1 MEKHQKSI
9 TLKEINMRSKI
20 STVAVLVSLLLNP
33 IIVHSENT
41 TKPIVEHTATN
52 INALTYEELKAIFTL
67 SVTRWTDGGK
77 ITVVV
82 LPENNP
88 IQRRFLWEY
97 LGLSP
102 ARYSEIIDSKT
113 YSGKAHVPI
122 VLETETDVIRK
133 VKSTRGSIGFVGNT
147 VYVGSA
153 SGFKI
158 ISIR

>member
-1 MEKHQKSI
+1 
-9 TLKEINMRSKI
+9 MRTKL
-20 STVAVLVSLLLNP
+20 STIAILLSLLLNP
-33 IIVHSENT
+33 QFVYSENT
-41 TKPIVEHTATN
+41 TKPIVERTAN

-102 ARYSEIIDSKT
+102 ARYTEIIDSKT
-113 YSGKAHVPI
+113 YSGKAYVPI
-122 VLETETDVIRK
+122 VLKTEMDIIKK

-147 VYVGSA
+147 VYVGGKD
-153 SGFKI
+153 GFKI

>member
-1 MEKHQKSI
+1 MEKHQKSV

-33 IIVHSENT
+33 IIVYSENT
-41 TKPIVEHTATN
+41 TKPIVERTAN

-113 YSGKAHVPI
+113 YSGKAYVPI

-133 VKSTRGSIGFVGNT
+133 IKSTRGSIGFVGNT

>member
-1 MEKHQKSI
+1 
-9 TLKEINMRSKI
+9 MRSKI
-20 STVAVLVSLLLNP
+20 STVAILVSLLLNP
-33 IIVHSENT
+33 IMAHSENT
-41 TKPIVEHTATN
+41 TKPIVERTAN

-67 SVTRWTDGGK
+67 TVTRWTDGGK

-102 ARYSEIIDSKT
+102 ARYTEIIDSKT
-113 YSGKAHVPI
+113 CSGKAYVPI
-122 VLETETDVIRK
+122 VLETEMDIIKK

-147 VYVGSA
+147 VYVGSTT
-153 SGFKI
+153 GFEI